1 MRSEI
6 LSLLWKHKKTRPQT
20 DLPSLLFINASLQS
34 FFSLQW
40 PTCSLCFLSLPW
52 LSISFS
58 LECSFSS
65 LPQALSLW
73 CGNFILSS
81 HSWISSFCF
90 YTFLLFLPTVSST
103 QWLGHFP
110 LSDAEIAP
118 VFLAWS
124 TPTYIQRPERSDCI
138 FSLPTF
144 PPPLTAS
151 LSDLIPGSTSS
162 TLTSLLLIECC
173 RPDYVVGPFPGW
185 SLLRLLLLQTCT

>member
-34 FFSLQW
+34 NFSLQW
-40 PTCSLCFLSLPW
+40 PTCSLCFLSLPR

-90 YTFLLFLPTVSST
+90 YTLLLFLPTVSST
-103 QWLGHFP
+103 QWLGHYSSVRCWNSSCIFG
-110 LSDAEIAP
+110 L
-118 VFLAWS
+118 VY
-124 TPTYIQRPERSDCI
+124 TYIHTKARKVW
-138 FSLPTF
+138 LH
-144 PPPLTAS
+144 L
-151 LSDLIPGSTSS
+151 
-162 TLTSLLLIECC
+162 LTSHFSTTSNCIS
-173 RPDYVVGPFPGW
+173 FW
-185 SLLRLLLLQTCT
+185 SDSWLYFKYTDLSIADRML